1 MGKPPKIKF
10 RYNADTST
18 SEMPRFYAGPL
29 RAGSRCMLDRETSN
43 ALELTVLAWGDRAI
57 NLLAAWPGIKRGPY
71 VSEGSA
77 LHSSWR

>member
-1 MGKPPKIKF
+1 
-10 RYNADTST
+10 
-18 SEMPRFYAGPL
+18 
-29 RAGSRCMLDRETSN
+29 MLDRETSN